1 MIGVPALVRSSGQV
15 VVWTAYIEHKD
26 GGEAYSAVDLDSFD
40 DMFDLL
46 NVAIVGSGCILMKR
60 KVLETVKMPFHSEF
74 DEDGVQ
80 THGTDFAFC
89 RRATKAGFEV
99 YTTTHRRCEHFKK
112 VGLADASAWDSIN
125 YFDKS
130 NAQYDI
136 PWGEY
141 SITQRDIRFIRPLVK
156 ALEPKRILEF
166 GSGLSSLL
174 LSEICEVVSY
184 ETDPI
189 WAEKIKSKIK
199 SHNNLTIK
207 MWDGHTVPEELKG
220 SGKFF
225 DFCFV
230 DGPKS
235 RNKGGVGRDVAMEI
249 ASQVT
254 DQIMV
259 HDAGRPDEETQQR
272 KYLRSVFKLVRK
284 SGDHMTRIHYWIRR
298 PHPVTLAEVKA
309 LMTKPKS

>member
-1 MIGVPALVRSSGQV
+1 M
-15 VVWTAYIEHKD
+15 
-26 GGEAYSAVDLDSFD
+26 
-40 DMFDLL
+40 
-46 NVAIVGSGCILMKR
+46 
-60 KVLETVKMPFHSEF
+60 
-74 DEDGVQ
+74 
-80 THGTDFAFC
+80 
-89 RRATKAGFEV
+89 
-99 YTTTHRRCEHFKK
+99 
-112 VGLADASAWDSIN
+112 
-125 YFDKS
+125 
-130 NAQYDI
+130 
-136 PWGEY
+136 
-141 SITQRDIRFIRPLVK
+141 RPLVK

-184 ETDPI
+184 ETDQK

-207 MWDGHTVPEELKG
+207 MWDGHTIPEELQMSIDLAKNHPLG
-220 SGKFF
+220 DVEY

-254 DQIMV
+254 DHVMV

-284 SGDHMTRIHYWIRR
+284 SGNHMTRIHYWIRR

-309 LMTKPKS
+309 LMVKPKS